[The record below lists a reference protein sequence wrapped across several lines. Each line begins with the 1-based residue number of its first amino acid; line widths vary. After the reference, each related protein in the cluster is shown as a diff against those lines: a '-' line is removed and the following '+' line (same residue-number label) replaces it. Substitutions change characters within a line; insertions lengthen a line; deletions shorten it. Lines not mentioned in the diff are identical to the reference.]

1 MLLKYYL
8 EKLNYKEMPEFLG
21 KYLKSPCL
29 VRLKKISYL
38 CGMEYASKDIYDIK
52 VFVSRFDHSLT
63 VALLTWRLTKNKE
76 ATIAALV
83 HDISTSCF
91 SHVADFMNGDYEKQ
105 ESTEEFTEHILTNDN
120 YFISCLRSDNIDLV
134 DIINFK
140 KYTIV
145 DNNRPKVCAD
155 RIDGIIS
162 TGISWTNNISEE
174 DIDLIV
180 DDMCIFK
187 NEDGEDEIGFKS
199 LSVVEKIL
207 DVSKSIDIYCHSN
220 ENFYLMNLLV
230 DIVRMA
236 IDRNYIKYEDLFV
249 LDEEELFSIFYST
262 NDNDLLS
269 LLTIFKTVKP
279 NEIPD
284 VDSSKV
290 KIRSLN
296 PLVNGKRMLSI

>member
-1 MLLKYYL
+1 MLLQYYL
-8 EKLNYKEMPEFLG
+8 EKLNYGEMPEFLV
-21 KYLKSPCL
+21 KYLESPCL

-63 VALLTWRLTKNKE
+63 VALLTWRLTKNKK

-91 SHVADFMNGDYEKQ
+91 SHVVDFMNGDYEKQ
-105 ESTEEFTEHILTNDN
+105 ESTEEFTEFILTNDK
-120 YFISCLRSDNIDLV
+120 YFMSCLESDNIDLD
-134 DIINFK
+134 DIVNFK

-145 DNNRPKVCAD
+145 DNDRPKLCAD
-155 RIDGIIS
+155 RLDGIIS
-162 TGISWTNNISEE
+162 TGISWTNNISKE

-180 DDMCIFK
+180 DDMCICK
-187 NEDGEDEIGFKS
+187 NEDCEDEIGFRT

-207 DVSKSIDIYCHSN
+207 DVSRSIDIYCHSN
-220 ENFYLMNLLV
+220 EDVYLMNLLV
-230 DIVRMA
+230 DIVRIA
-236 IDRNYIKYEDLFV
+236 IDKDYIKYKDLFF
-249 LDEEELFSIFYST
+249 LNEDELFSIFYSS
-262 NDNDLLS
+262 NDQELLN
-269 LLTIFKTVKP
+269 LLTIFKSIKP
-279 NEIPD
+279 NEIPN

-296 PLVNGKRMLSI
+296 PLVNGKRALLS